1 MNNELFQQAKAAA
14 AARDY
19 NKALDL
25 YNQCLQ
31 DPANPPEPG
40 EIGLIYHQIGN
51 CLTKLKSYYEAIE
64 AYTQSTADAAY
75 DAVGT
80 VNCNLGMAY
89 AALRDWRN
97 AVKHFEIAVSD
108 RGYPTPYKAYTGMG
122 TALLKQGKSA
132 EAGVAFREA
141 ALDESNP
148 DPTKALLNLGVC
160 FMALNRPADAVAS
173 YESALQFDMK
183 PQTRN
188 KMYAS
193 LGQAYVATGQ
203 MDEAVGA
210 FERALA
216 DKTYFLSD
224 SASVDYQRA
233 IAVVSQGSADTTQ
246 ALPSLADMSGLDV
259 LPDAPASPSSSSP
272 SLTGEQDPYVVDQM
286 AVSEDYY
293 FADQF
298 AKQGNPA
305 NNEDYFF
312 NATDQELEQWSK
324 GMVKLERKRRGVGLK
339 ILIVIIL
346 ILLALLGTGMFLY
359 WQGYGF
365 PTQESVAEELFKDPS
380 SSNVY
385 CDSTQPNDIAA
396 VERRIE
402 SGSSVT
408 IDGVDRSMTTSE
420 VYVTATLPEG
430 GSVSYKVSMVRDMLG
445 WKVSNVE
452 LYFPSKDAS
461 AQAASAASAS
471 GSAEAASSGS
481 AESASAE
488 ASGSAASAS
497 AESASAE
504 SASAE
509 SASAASASAES
520 AN

>member
-31 DPANPPEPG
+31 DPVNPPEPG
-40 EIGLIYHQIGN
+40 EMGLIYHQIGN

-122 TALLKQGKSA
+122 NALLKQGKSA

-233 IAVVSQGSADTTQ
+233 IAVVSQGNADTTQ

-259 LPDAPASPSSSSP
+259 LPDAPVPSP

-339 ILIVIIL
+339 ILIAIIL

-380 SSNVY
+380 SSSVY
-385 CDSTQPNDIAA
+385 CDSMQPNDIAA

-402 SGSSVT
+402 AGSTAV

-420 VYVTATLPEG
+420 VYATATLPEG
-430 GSVSYKVSMVRDMLG
+430 GSVSYKISMVRDMLG

-461 AQAASAASAS
+461 AQAASAAAASA
-471 GSAEAASSGS
+471 SAEAAPSASAAS

-488 ASGSAASAS
+488 AASSAAASAESASAASANAEAAS

-504 SASAE
+504 SAS
-509 SASAASASAES
+509 
-520 AN
+520 